1 MPLFVLAYVFP
12 HDPKERLAV
21 RPRHR
26 AYLEELKAAGKLVA
40 AGPWADDSGALL
52 IYDVADEAE
61 LAALLANDPY
71 TRAAVYGDRDVRE
84 WRPII
89 GGDVPLAAG

>member
-1 MPLFVLAYVFP
+1 MMPLFVLEYRFP
-12 HDPKERLAV
+12 ECTERRLSV

-26 AYLEELKAAGKLVA
+26 AYLDELKASRKLVA

-52 IYDVADEAE
+52 VYAAESEAE
-61 LAALLANDPY
+61 LERLLADDPY
-71 TRAAVYGDRDVRE
+71 VLENVFGECVLRE

-89 GGDVPLAAG
+89 GGALKVP